1 MEYLR
6 TILYAA
12 AAFYCGYTVKMGYDE
27 YLKSGDKRII
37 LAMIAFSI
45 ATIIIGYL
53 SYREYRYVKAKKE
66 EDKE

>member
-6 TILYAA
+6 VILYAG

-37 LAMIAFSI
+37 LAMVAFSI
-45 ATIIIGYL
+45 ATVVIGYL
-53 SYREYRYVKAKKE
+53 SYREYRRVKAEKEDKKE
-66 EDKE
+66 